1 MRPSNFREQLASSDQ
16 VFTIGVAGDS
26 GSGKTTFTRAIR
38 AIFGPELV
46 ATITLDDYH
55 RYDREERRRLG
66 ITPLVPEAND
76 LDLLAEHVRYL
87 KDGKSV
93 MKPVY
98 DHTAGTFAD
107 PVPFSPARVLILEGL
122 HTFFTPHLRSLLDFS
137 LFVDPDPEVKRLW
150 KLRRDMERRG
160 YRKEEVLAEMEARIP
175 DYERYIAPQ
184 RGYADAVIGIACSGY
199 GREVTLAQDIYQVT
213 LYQNPLVR
221 QTMEIGLSIDLGEV
235 LMLSDRPFTLRY
247 EVATLDDREMSA
259 ITLDGA
265 LNHSSIRKL
274 ARTIGRQTSAEGV
287 EVYKH
292 RRYLTAGEVV
302 ELILAWRI
310 INRWF
315 VLTGGEGPDPFMSGR
330 EKG

>member
-1 MRPSNFREQLASSDQ
+1 MRPSTFREQLANSDRI
-16 VFTIGVAGDS
+16 FTIGVAGDS

-38 AIFGPELV
+38 AIFGPDLV

-55 RYDREERRRLG
+55 RYDREERRELR
-66 ITPLVPEAND
+66 ITPLVPDAND
-76 LDLLAEHVRYL
+76 LDLLAEHVGHL
-87 KDGKSV
+87 KDGESV

-98 DHTAGTFAD
+98 DHTSGTFAD

-122 HTFFTPHLRSLLDFS
+122 HTLFTPPLRALLDFS

-160 YRKEEVLAEMEARIP
+160 YQREEVLTEMEARLP

-184 RGYADAVIGIACSGY
+184 RRYADAVIRIACSGY
-199 GREVTLAQDIYQVT
+199 GREVTLDQDIYQVT
-213 LYQNPLVR
+213 LFQKPLVR
-221 QTMEIGLSIDLGEV
+221 QTMEIGLSIDLGEI
-235 LMLSDRPFTLRY
+235 LMLSDRPFTLSY
-247 EVATLDDREMSA
+247 EVTALDGREMSA

-265 LNHSSIRKL
+265 LNHSAIRKL
-274 ARTIGRQTSAEGV
+274 ARTIGRQTRAEGV
-287 EVYKH
+287 EVYQH
-292 RRYLTAGEVV
+292 RHTLTAGEVV

-315 VLTGGEGPDPFMSGR
+315 VLTSGEGIGPSMTGR

>member
-1 MRPSNFREQLASSDQ
+1 MMKPPNFREQLACSDR

-55 RYDREERRRLG
+55 RYDREERRHLG

-76 LDLLAEHVRYL
+76 LDLLAEHISRL
-87 KDGKSV
+87 KDGKSIE
-93 MKPVY
+93 KPIY

-122 HTFFTPHLRSLLDFS
+122 HTLFTPALRGLLDFS
-137 LFVDPDPEVKRLW
+137 LFVDPDPAVKRLW

-160 YRKEEVLAEMEARIP
+160 YRKEEVLAEMEARLP

-184 RGYADAVIGIACSGY
+184 RRYADVVIGIACSGY
-199 GREVTLAQDIYQVT
+199 GREASLEHDIYQVT
-213 LYQNPLVR
+213 LYQKPLVR
-221 QTMEIGLSIDLGEV
+221 QTMEIGLSIDLGEI
-235 LMLSDRPFTLRY
+235 LMLSDRPFSLGY
-247 EVATLDDREMSA
+247 SVESLDGREMSA
-259 ITLDGA
+259 ITLDGE
-265 LNHSSIRKL
+265 LNHSAIRKL
-274 ARTIGRQTSAEGV
+274 ARTIGQQTSAEGV
-287 EVYKH
+287 EVYQNRH
-292 RRYLTAGEVV
+292 YLPAGEVA

-315 VLTGGEGPDPFMSGR
+315 VLTGEGRRDPP
-330 EKG
+330 